1 LESAEDKGEEGWDA
15 SYGWGVVDA
24 YGAVALAANVEYV
37 DGNDDGGSVPSFP
50 WGMPSFEM
58 PGFEMPSIPVA
69 AVMEIVEVLFFEFV
83 EVGYDFMMP
92 AGFGLLIAAGIALSA
107 ESILRGRRK

>member
-1 LESAEDKGEEGWDA
+1 WDA

-24 YGAVALAANVEYV
+24 FEAVTLAANVEYV
-37 DGNDDGGSVPSFP
+37 DGNDDGGSVQSFP

-58 PGFEMPSIPVA
+58 PAFEMSSMSVT
-69 AVMEIVEVLFFEFV
+69 AVLEIVEVLFFEFV

-107 ESILRGRRK
+107 DSIVRGRRK